1 VRLAAILLVLL
12 PACQSNGAD
21 SLVFQASR
29 LVLPAGGRV
38 VEPPGPAR
46 VGRRVETSACYAG
59 RAASALA
66 DALRDGLRP
75 EWGEVRVIPNPA
87 APGRFVVVGE
97 RDGFG
102 VAGVV
107 DAARRG
113 ECADGEV
120 WVSVGAHPL
129 GRAGGATAAG
139 PVGPRRH
146 ERTRLPVV
154 PVPE

>member
-1 VRLAAILLVLL
+1 MRLAAILLVLL
-12 PACQSNGAD
+12 PACQDNTSD
-21 SLVFQASR
+21 SLGSQASR
-29 LVLPAGGRV
+29 LALPAGGRV
-38 VEPPGPAR
+38 IAPPGPAR

-59 RAASALA
+59 RAAALA
-66 DALRDGLRP
+66 EALRDGLRP

-129 GRAGGATAAG
+129 GRSAGDTAAG

-146 ERTRLPVV
+146 ERTRLPMV
-154 PVPE
+154 PKAE